1 MNRIVG
7 RTVLVT
13 GATAGIGKACAEAF
27 ASFGARL
34 VLCGRREERLTD
46 LMESLIKDHGV
57 EVRVRV
63 LDVRDRAAVEEWAR
77 DLDGQDFLPDVLV
90 NNAGL
95 ARGQATLQE
104 SDPDDW
110 DEMIDA
116 NLKGL
121 LYVTRAFVPHMVERN
136 RGHVVNIGSIAG
148 RWTYPKG
155 AVYCATKYGVAAL
168 TEGLNMDM
176 VGTRVRVS
184 SVDPGMTETE
194 FAAVRFGGDQ
204 DRARKVYQGVA
215 QPLTPG
221 DIADIVCWVVN
232 APEHVDIFNVVVMP
246 TAQRHPFVLHREGV
260 S

>member
-13 GATAGIGKACAEAF
+13 GATAGIGKACAQAF

-34 VLCGRREERLTD
+34 VLCGRREELLTD

-57 EVRVRV
+57 EVSVRV
-63 LDVRDRAAVEEWAR
+63 LDVRNRAAVEEWAR
-77 DLDGQDFLPDVLV
+77 DLDGQDLLPDVLV

-95 ARGQATLQE
+95 ARGSATLQE

-168 TEGLNMDM
+168 TEGLNMDL

-194 FAAVRFGGDQ
+194 FAAVRFRGDQ

-246 TAQRHPFVLHREGV
+246 TAQRHAFVLHREEV